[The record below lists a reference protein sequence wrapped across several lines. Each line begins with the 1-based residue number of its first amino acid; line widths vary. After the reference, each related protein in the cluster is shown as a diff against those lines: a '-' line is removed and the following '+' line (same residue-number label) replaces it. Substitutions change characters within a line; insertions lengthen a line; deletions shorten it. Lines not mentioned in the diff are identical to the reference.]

1 MYEQRRNGLGR
12 DLTPSSHGET
22 RANLTGRTV
31 VITGGG
37 RGIGAA
43 TAMAMAE
50 AGARVAVAARNEAQ
64 VVEVAA
70 QMREDGLEGFA
81 FRCDV
86 TDPRQVRDLALSARE
101 AMGHVDI
108 LVNNAATAT
117 SNRLGRISVGE
128 WEHIMAVNATG
139 TFLCTQAM
147 FDGMVDRG
155 WGRVVNVSSLAGLQG
170 DRYIAAYVAAEH
182 AVVGFTKAVATE
194 AEDTG
199 VTVNAVC
206 PGYVDTPLT
215 DETIARIMHFTGKS
229 WQDALRSVLDQAGQP
244 RLIRAAEVAESIVE
258 LCADERGVRNGEIVV
273 LDGRDSP

>member
-1 MYEQRRNGLGR
+1 MTALANG
-12 DLTPSSHGET
+12 DP
-22 RANLTGRTV
+22 RASLAGRTV

-43 TAMAMAE
+43 TAIALAE

-64 VVEVAA
+64 VVEVAT

-108 LVNNAATAT
+108 LINNASTAT
-117 SNRLGRISVGE
+117 SNRLGRITVAE
-128 WEHIMAVNATG
+128 WQHIFDVNTTG

-147 FDGMVDRG
+147 FDDMVKRG
-155 WGRVVNVSSLAGLQG
+155 WGRVVNVSSLAGLRG

-182 AVVGFTKAVATE
+182 AVVGFTKAVAAE

-215 DETIARIMHFTGKS
+215 DETIARIMHLTGKS
-229 WQDALRSVLDQAGQP
+229 WQDSLRSVLDQAGQS
-244 RLIRAAEVAESIVE
+244 RLIRAAEVAETIVD
-258 LCADERGVRNGEIVV
+258 LCADERGTRNGEVVV
-273 LDGRDSP
+273 LDGAQAQ

>member
-1 MYEQRRNGLGR
+1 MARI
-12 DLTPSSHGET
+12 LTSPAKSVPRTSL
-22 RANLTGRTV
+22 AGRTA

-43 TAMAMAE
+43 TAIALAE

-64 VVEVAA
+64 VVEVAS
-70 QMREDGLEGFA
+70 QMREDGLQGFA

-86 TDPRQVRDLALSARE
+86 ADPRQVRDLALSASE
-101 AMGHVDI
+101 ALGHVDI
-108 LVNNAATAT
+108 LINNASTAT
-117 SNRLGRISVGE
+117 SNRLGRITMAE
-128 WEHIMAVNATG
+128 WEHILAVNVTG

-147 FDGMVDRG
+147 FDGMVERG

-170 DRYIAAYVAAEH
+170 DRYIAAFVAAEH
-182 AVVGFTKAVATE
+182 AVVGFTKAVAAE

-215 DETIARIMHFTGKS
+215 DETIARIMHLTGKS
-229 WQDALRSVLDQAGQP
+229 WHEALRAVLDKAGQS
-244 RLIRAAEVAESIVE
+244 RLIRATEVAEAIVE
-258 LCADERGVRNGEIVV
+258 LCADQGGQRNGELVV
-273 LDGRDSP
+273 LDGSGTP

>member
-1 MYEQRRNGLGR
+1 M
-12 DLTPSSHGET
+12 DPVLTDTAKGGA
-22 RANLTGRTV
+22 RASLVGRTA

-43 TAMAMAE
+43 TAIALAE

-101 AMGHVDI
+101 ALGQVDI
-108 LVNNAATAT
+108 LINNASTAT
-117 SNRLGRISVGE
+117 SNRLGRITMAE
-128 WEHIMAVNATG
+128 WEHIFAVNSTG

-147 FDGMVDRG
+147 FDGMVERG
-155 WGRVVNVSSLAGLQG
+155 WGRIVNVSSLAGLQG

-182 AVVGFTKAVATE
+182 AVVGFTKAVAAE

-199 VTVNAVC
+199 VTVNVVC

-215 DETIARIMHFTGKS
+215 DETIARVMHLTGKP
-229 WQDALRSVLDQAGQP
+229 WQEAMRSVLDQAGQS
-244 RLIRAAEVAESIVE
+244 RLIRAAEVAETIVG
-258 LCADERGVRNGEIVV
+258 LCADELGTRNGEVVV
-273 LDGRDSP
+273 LDGADTP

>member
-1 MYEQRRNGLGR
+1 MRRDSL
-12 DLTPSSHGET
+12 
-22 RANLTGRTV
+22 AGRTA

-43 TAMAMAE
+43 TAIALAE

-70 QMREDGLEGFA
+70 QMRADGLEGFA

-101 AMGHVDI
+101 ALGQVDI
-108 LVNNAATAT
+108 LINNAATAT
-117 SNRLGRISVGE
+117 SNRLGRITMAE
-128 WEHIMAVNATG
+128 WEHIFAVNATG

-147 FDGMVDRG
+147 FDGMVERG
-155 WGRVVNVSSLAGLQG
+155 WGRVVNVSSLAGLRG

-182 AVVGFTKAVATE
+182 AVVGFTKAVAAE

-199 VTVNAVC
+199 VTVNVVC

-215 DETIARIMHFTGKS
+215 DETIARIMHLTGKS
-229 WQDALRSVLDQAGQP
+229 WQEAMRSVLDQAGQT
-244 RLIRAAEVAESIVE
+244 RLIRAAEVAETILG
-258 LCADERGVRNGEIVV
+258 LCADEVGGRNGEVVV
-273 LDGRDSP
+273 LDGADTP